1 MLFCRRMLVVA
12 VYLYAAQTVA
22 AQQSTSATRDST
34 LRHAADSS
42 ARRLREIRVV
52 GERSAKRS
60 YTVSTSR
67 SATKADTKL
76 RDTPQ
81 SISVVTNAL
90 IADKAMQNMSDV
102 VQYLPGITM
111 ASGESHHDAPVIRGN
126 STSADFFVNGVRDD
140 AQFVRD
146 LYNVERVEAIKGSN
160 ALIFGR
166 GGAGGVIN
174 RVLKDAS
181 FSPVRSVTLEGGS
194 YDHKRSTLDL
204 GTPLGEHVAV
214 RVNGMY
220 EKSGGFRENAMLHR
234 FGVNPSAT
242 FIPDARTVVRV
253 DYEHFD
259 DTRNVDRGIPS
270 FAGAPASGSPERYFG
285 DPGISHAFAHVDGA
299 RLVAERAFPLGMSL
313 RNTTSFG
320 NYSKFYQNVFAGSA
334 LNAAGT
340 SLNLTGYNNRIARNN
355 LINQT
360 DLTGSLSTGPVRHAL
375 LVGAEFSRQRTANYR
390 ATAYFNG
397 GSGTSLSVPFATP
410 SRTTVA
416 DFRQSATDADNSSH
430 ADVGALYVQDQ
441 VALTSMLQAVAGV
454 RVEQFAQYFH
464 NNRANVDLQRD
475 DQLVSPRFG
484 LIFKPA
490 EPLSIYASAS
500 TAYLPSSGDQ
510 FSSLTVTTQT
520 LEPEQFRN
528 HEIGAKWD
536 PSARLSLNVA
546 AYRLDRT
553 NSQAPDPSAPGRI
566 VQTGA
571 RRTTGY
577 EFGSSGRVTDAWS
590 MVAGYAVQRAVITEA
605 TTAAPAG
612 TTVQLVPHHTQSLWN
627 RYDVS
632 SSLGVGLGLVHQ
644 ANMYAAIDNSVVL
657 PSFTRFDG
665 GLFFGLTRDVRAQFN
680 VENIT
685 NRLYY
690 PTSQGNNNIMPGAPR
705 SLKVSL
711 SAGI

>member
-1 MLFCRRMLVVA
+1 MHFRRRALVVA
-12 VYLYAAQTVA
+12 VYLVAAQSVA
-22 AQQSTSATRDST
+22 AQQSTPTAKDSS
-34 LRHAADSS
+34 AADSS
-42 ARRLREIRVV
+42 ARHLKGLRVI
-52 GERSAKRS
+52 GERTAKKS
-60 YTVSTSR
+60 YSVPSSR
-67 SATKADTKL
+67 TATKTDTKL

-81 SISVVTNAL
+81 SVSVVTSAL

-111 ASGESHHDAPVIRGN
+111 ATGESHHDAPVIRGN
-126 STSADFFVNGVRDD
+126 STTADFFVNGVRDD

-146 LYNVERVEAIKGSN
+146 LYNVDRVEAIKGSN

-174 RVLKDAS
+174 RVLKDAT
-181 FSPVRSVTLEGGS
+181 FSPVRSLTLEGGS
-194 YDHKRSTLDL
+194 FDHKRSTLDL
-204 GTPLGEHVAV
+204 GSAIGDHAAV
-214 RVNGMY
+214 RFNGMY

-242 FIPDARTVVRV
+242 LIPDSKTVVRV

-270 FAGAPASGSPERYFG
+270 FQGAPAPGAPQRFFG
-285 DPGISHAFAHVDGA
+285 DPGTSHAFAHVDGA
-299 RLVAERAFPLGMSL
+299 RLVAERSLPLGMSL

-320 NYSKFYQNVFAGSA
+320 NYNKFYQNVFAGTA

-340 SLNLTGYNNRIARNN
+340 SLDLTGYNNRIARNN

-360 DLTGSLSTGPVRHAL
+360 DLTGTLATGSVQHTL
-375 LVGAEFSRQRTANYR
+375 LAGAEFSRQRSANYR

-397 GSGTSLSVPFATP
+397 GNATSLSVPFADP
-410 SRTTVA
+410 SLATSVA
-416 DFRQSATDADNSSH
+416 FRQSATDADNSSH
-430 ADVGALYVQDQ
+430 ADVGAVYVQDQ

-454 RVEQFAQYFH
+454 RIERFAQYFH
-464 NNRANVDLQRD
+464 NFRTNADLQRD
-475 DQLVSPRFG
+475 DHLVSPRFG
-484 LIFKPA
+484 LIFKPI
-490 EPLSIYASAS
+490 EPVSVYASS
-500 TAYLPSSGDQ
+500 SVAYLPSSGDQ

-528 HEIGAKWD
+528 NEIGAKWD
-536 PSARLSLNVA
+536 PSDRLSLNVA

-553 NSQAPDPSAPGRI
+553 NSQAPDPNTPGKI

-577 EFGSSGRVTDAWS
+577 EFGTSGRVTDAWS
-590 MVAGYAVQRAVITEA
+590 MTAGYSVQRAIITEA
-605 TTAAPAG
+605 TTAAPVG
-612 TTVQLVPHHTQSLWN
+612 TTVQLVPHHTLSLWN
-627 RYDVS
+627 RYDFS
-632 SSLGVGLGLVHQ
+632 SSLGAGLGVVHQ
-644 ANMYAAIDNSVVL
+644 ANMYAAIDNTVVL
-657 PSFTRFDG
+657 PSFTRLDG
-665 GLFFGLTRDVRAQFN
+665 GLFFGLTRGVRAQLN

-705 SLKVSL
+705 SLKLSL